1 MFILY
6 ILKSKKDNDIYIGV
20 TPNLRKRLHE
30 HNSGKAFA
38 TKFRLPFK
46 LIYCEVY
53 KDKHDAFN
61 REKMLKY
68 HGQGLRRLKERLTNS
83 LS

>member
-6 ILKSKKDNDIYIGV
+6 MLKSKKDDSLYIGV
-20 TPNLRKRLHE
+20 TSNLKRRLNE
-30 HNSGKAFA
+30 HNTGKSFA
-38 TKFRLPFK
+38 TKFKIPFE
-46 LIYCEVY
+46 LVYCEVY
-53 KDKHDAFN
+53 KDKLDAFN

-68 HGQGLRRLKERLTNS
+68 HGQGLRRLKSRLTGS